1 MADTDEQEL
10 GQTWA
15 PLTEVATAYGVSVDT
30 IRRRM
35 KRGELQA
42 RRQQTPQGFKWLA
55 LMPETIELASL
66 ELPRDAP
73 GSPQTGGTTASGVQV
88 VERDREELVET
99 LRQEL
104 ALRNREIARLHE
116 VLASQAKA
124 IEVTTAALP
133 ANVQAVHPAV
143 PSSSMESGASNTINE
158 MSEQSGT
165 LWAKVRKWLAGSGVA

>member
-1 MADTDEQEL
+1 
-10 GQTWA
+10 
-15 PLTEVATAYGVSVDT
+15 
-30 IRRRM
+30 
-35 KRGELQA
+35 
-42 RRQQTPQGFKWLA
+42 
-55 LMPETIELASL
+55 MPPEPS
-66 ELPRDAP
+66 RDAP
-73 GSPQTGGTTASGVQV
+73 RASQQSDTVTLGVQV

-133 ANVQAVHPAV
+133 ANVQAVQPAV